1 MQRYR
6 TLYQNASKYL
16 EEKFWTGSRRYNASH
31 FYYGNKTLNI
41 PDEKSCFHGFS
52 SIKQFRSSVILTRKN
67 TTYFAVRFTF
77 CLFYN
82 FFFRSLQ
89 TNSSPGS
96 IGSKAKCFCWTNRLF
111 AEERKILKHEVL
123 GLSLLVLLGTV
134 VFIVPCFRCSTLCL
148 RKVAADS

>member
-82 FFFRSLQ
+82 FFHFRQTHRLVQLVQRPSASVGRIDYLPKSVKYSSMKFWDYHCWFCSELWFSLY
-89 TNSSPGS
+89 
-96 IGSKAKCFCWTNRLF
+96 LVF
-111 AEERKILKHEVL
+111 AAVR
-123 GLSLLVLLGTV
+123 
-134 VFIVPCFRCSTLCL
+134 F
-148 RKVAADS
+148 A